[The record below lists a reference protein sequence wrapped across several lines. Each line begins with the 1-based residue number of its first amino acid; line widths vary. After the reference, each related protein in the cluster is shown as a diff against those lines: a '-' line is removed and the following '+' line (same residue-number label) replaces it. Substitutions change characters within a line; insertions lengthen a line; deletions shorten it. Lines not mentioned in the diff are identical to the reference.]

1 MDLVDPAVDRWLA
14 GRAALADPVL
24 SEMERL
30 AAERDFPI
38 VGPQVGRLLE
48 VLARAAGARRVL
60 ELGSGF
66 GYSAFWFLRGL
77 PRDGSIVLTDGSSER
92 CREAAGFLS
101 RAGNEGRFRVEV
113 GDAFETAAREAGPFD
128 IVFADVDK
136 HDYPRA
142 HDVADRL
149 LRAGGLLVVDNM
161 LWYGKVLE
169 PPADDRAT
177 AGVLA
182 LHDRLLSSGRF
193 ASATLPVRDG
203 VTVAVKLP
211 T

>member
-1 MDLVDPAVDRWLA
+1 VDLVNPAVDRWLA
-14 GRAALADPVL
+14 ERAALADPVL
-24 SEMERL
+24 RQMEAL

-48 VLARAAGARRVL
+48 VLARASGAKRVL

-77 PRDGSIVLTDGSSER
+77 SPDGSIVLTDGSADR
-92 CREAAGFLS
+92 CREAREFLGS
-101 RAGNEGRFRVEV
+101 SARVRIET
-113 GDAFETAAREAGPFD
+113 GDAFEAAAREPGPFD
-128 IVFADVDK
+128 IVFNDVDK
-136 HDYPRA
+136 QDYPRV

-149 LRAGGLLVVDNM
+149 LRPGGLLIVDNM
-161 LWYGKVLE
+161 LWYGKVLA
-169 PPADDRAT
+169 PVPGDRAT
-177 AGVLA
+177 EGVLA
-182 LHDRLLSSGRF
+182 LHERLATSGRF

-211 T
+211 A

>member
-1 MDLVDPAVDRWLA
+1 MDLVHPAIDRWLA

-24 SEMERL
+24 EAMERI
-30 AAERDFPI
+30 AAELDFPI

-48 VLARAAGARRVL
+48 VLARGSGASRVL

-77 PRDGSIVLTDGSSER
+77 PPDGSIVLTDGSKDR
-92 CREAAGFLS
+92 CRQAREFLGS
-101 RAGNEGRFRVEV
+101 STRVRIEP
-113 GDAFETAAREAGPFD
+113 GDAFETASREPGPFD

-136 HDYPRA
+136 HDYPRV

-149 LRAGGLLVVDNM
+149 LRVGGLLIVDNM
-161 LWYGKVLE
+161 LWYGKVLDPVE
-169 PPADDRAT
+169 GDRAT
-177 AGVLA
+177 AGVLG
-182 LHDRLLSSGRF
+182 LHERLASSGRF
-193 ASATLPVRDG
+193 APATLAVRDG

-211 T
+211 A

>member
-1 MDLVDPAVDRWLA
+1 MDLVKPAIDRWLA
-14 GRAALADPVL
+14 ERAALADPVL
-24 SEMERL
+24 ESMERI

-48 VLARAAGARRVL
+48 VLARASGARRVF

-77 PRDGSIVLTDGSSER
+77 PPDGSILLTDGSADH
-92 CREAAGFLS
+92 CRRAREFL
-101 RAGNEGRFRVEV
+101 GEPGRVRIEV
-113 GDAFETAAREAGPFD
+113 GDAFETAARERGPFD
-128 IVFADVDK
+128 LVFCDVDK
-136 HDYPRA
+136 QDYPRV

-149 LRAGGLLVVDNM
+149 LRPGGLLIVDNM

-169 PPADDRAT
+169 PSAGDRAT
-177 AGVLA
+177 AGVLG
-182 LHDRLLSSGRF
+182 LHERLATSGRF
-193 ASATLPVRDG
+193 AAATLPVRDG

-211 T
+211 V